1 MQTGTRSDGA
11 DRAAPWRGPLA
22 AASVI
27 AAAAHVPVT
36 GEHLEEALYIGVL
49 FIALEVVSVALAV
62 VVLLRPSRAVY
73 GTIAVV
79 GALAV
84 AALVVSR
91 TIGLPLIQ
99 DDIGNWTEPL
109 ATVSIVAEAVMAVGG
124 WIAAVGP
131 VSSPGR
137 TTRSGL
143 VAGFIIL
150 ALGMTATGFAAAA
163 ETAEADHD
171 VPGMEMDMEGMDMG
185 LPLLPSLEAA

>member
-1 MQTGTRSDGA
+1 MQTGTESDGT
-11 DRAAPWRGPLA
+11 DRAASWRGPLA

-62 VVLLRPSRAVY
+62 VVLLRPSRTVY
-73 GTIAVV
+73 GAIAVV

-109 ATVSIVAEAVMAVGG
+109 ATVSVVAEAVMAVGG
-124 WIAAVGP
+124 GIAAMAG

-137 TTRSGL
+137 TTRFGL
-143 VAGFIIL
+143 VAGVIIL
-150 ALGMTATGFAAAA
+150 TLGMTATGFAAAA
-163 ETAEADHD
+163 ESGDADQ
-171 VPGMEMDMEGMDMG
+171 DMPGMDMPGMHMG
-185 LPLLPSLEAA
+185 LPGLPSPEAA

>member
-1 MQTGTRSDGA
+1 MQTEFDGA
-11 DRAAPWRGPLA
+11 DRAASWRGPLA
-22 AASVI
+22 AAGVI

-49 FIALEVVSVALAV
+49 FIALEVASVVLAV
-62 VVLLRPSRAVY
+62 VVLLRPSRTVY
-73 GTIAVV
+73 GAIALV

-91 TIGLPLIQ
+91 TIGLPLIE

-109 ATVSIVAEAVMAVGG
+109 ATVSVVAEAVMVVGG
-124 WIAAVGP
+124 VIAAMIS

-143 VAGFIIL
+143 VAGLIVL
-150 ALGMTATGFAAAA
+150 ALGMTATGFAAVA
-163 ETAEADHD
+163 ESGDADHD
-171 VPGMEMDMEGMDMG
+171 MPGMEMEGMHMG
-185 LPLLPSLEAA
+185 LSLLPASEAS